1 MNKNTFKR
9 AMSAVAVSALALS
22 VSSVTAFAALE
33 NKGVEYPGSA
43 DGATI
48 KPVVTAANVTDAKPG
63 DKVKITFSIAGDGV
77 NQAYASTGFH
87 VYWDSALKLEKNEDG
102 ELITA
107 EAGLL
112 KLAPTVVEN
121 GNGVVIATAADSNK
135 GKTGEFFSLEF
146 TVPADAAPGTVYP
159 IDICYQ
165 QDDTKGDLFTDAT
178 DTDAGKLMQAY
189 FFTKGIYSSQNP
201 NPDANLAGFEFAD
214 AYIKVAGETTTT
226 TAPITTTTTA
236 PITTTTTAPI
246 TSTTTSEI
254 TTTSTTSSTT
264 TSTSSTTSTSTT
276 TKAATTTKK
285 TTTKNVS
292 GATPTGVTGVGAAVA
307 GLAIAVG
314 TAFALKKKE
323 D

>member
-22 VSSVTAFAALE
+22 VSSVTAFAALD
-33 NKGVEYPGSA
+33 NKGVAYPGSA

-63 DKVKITFSIAGDGV
+63 DKVKVTFSIAGDGV

-107 EAGLL
+107 EAGLA

-135 GKTGEFFSLEF
+135 GKVGEFFSLEF

-178 DTDAGKLMQAY
+178 DTEAGKLMQAY

-246 TSTTTSEI
+246 TTTTTAPI
-254 TTTSTTSSTT
+254 TTTTTEI
-264 TSTSSTTSTSTT
+264 TSTSSTTSTTTT
-276 TKAATTTKK
+276 TKATTTTTKK
-285 TTTKNVS
+285 TTTKNTDS
-292 GATPTGVTGVGAAVA
+292 SKTGVTGVGAAVA

>member
-22 VSSVTAFAALE
+22 VSSVTAFAALD
-33 NKGVEYPGSA
+33 NKGVAYPGSA

-63 DKVKITFSIAGDGV
+63 DKVKVTFSIAGDGV

-107 EAGLL
+107 EAGLA

-135 GKTGEFFSLEF
+135 GKVGEFFSLEF

-178 DTDAGKLMQAY
+178 DTEAGKLMQAY

-246 TSTTTSEI
+246 TTTT
-254 TTTSTTSSTT
+254 TAMYLSTPPIIPAIIPAFPP
-264 TSTSSTTSTSTT
+264 
-276 TKAATTTKK
+276 KIRPAH
-285 TTTKNVS
+285 N
-292 GATPTGVTGVGAAVA
+292 GAASLTFITA
-307 GLAIAVG
+307 PSIG
-314 TAFALKKKE
+314 TPNSVPNIETMPKIIP
-323 D
+323 

>member
-63 DKVKITFSIAGDGV
+63 DKVKVTFSIAGDGV

-107 EAGLL
+107 EAGLA

-135 GKTGEFFSLEF
+135 GKVGEFFSLEF

-178 DTDAGKLMQAY
+178 DTEAGKLMQAY

-246 TSTTTSEI
+246 TTTTTAPI
-254 TTTSTTSSTT
+254 TTTTTEI
-264 TSTSSTTSTSTT
+264 TSTSSTTSTTTT
-276 TKAATTTKK
+276 TKATTTTTKK
-285 TTTKNVS
+285 TTTKNTDS
-292 GATPTGVTGVGAAVA
+292 SKTGVTGVGAAVA